1 MNERMTENMKQFLEL
16 VTADAALKAEMD
28 ELNDLHDGEETDE
41 QSIVAMKEKIIQMAG
56 QRGIALT
63 AADFGAHTE
72 MTEDE
77 LAAVAGGGPAGD
89 ICICP
94 FYGHGTG
101 LGAGGGSGECKC
113 FVGGLGG
120 GAHRSYTCVC
130 CVGGYGG

>member
-1 MNERMTENMKQFLEL
+1 MTENMKQFLEL
-16 VTADAALKAEMD
+16 VAADAALKAEMD
-28 ELNDLHDGEETDE
+28 GLDADIE
-41 QSIVAMKEKIIQMAG
+41 AMKEKVIL
-56 QRGIALT
+56 IATNHGLTLT
-63 AADFGAHTE
+63 AADLEANRE

-77 LAAVAGGGPAGD
+77 LVAVAGGNGPAGD

-94 FYGHGTG
+94 VYGHGTE
-101 LGAGGGSGECKC
+101 LGAGGGHRECKC